1 MNDNRKDD
9 GISGEETEDVSLL
22 AAWKDDERPPAW
34 EEKKFKRMI
43 WRTRFSVAR
52 SVAASLLAVLFLYMV
67 YMMIVQAVFATSQ
80 KNDQFVRY
88 ISALVETEEGVNV
101 DEFMHT
107 VKVSPFLT
115 QKATLKLFRQV
126 GDWDVV
132 TGEVTARKNIFG
144 HVSYTVREDQQYL
157 HANNSF
163 SFAVPPDLT
172 TGDQARKQEVSP
184 QPTVWNQTAH
194 IDSGHVAELAFS
206 TVRGMDPEQLRQLLA
221 KYDLKVLRM
230 PVYAGELRE
239 EGLQNISRSSSGALN
254 FVPHLTLRPA
264 MVYFDEG
271 GTKTLTALNDSDG
284 LKESVD
290 QMLMDMDW
298 LADHGS
304 YNGLDPDKA
313 RRAYLKQND
322 VKVYGAVV
330 TGPVRELEKLKRE
343 KEFFFFQLGRI
354 EIWNWKSE

>member
-1 MNDNRKDD
+1 MSDDRKDAR
-9 GISGEETEDVSLL
+9 ISGEETEDVDLL
-22 AAWKDDERPPAW
+22 AGWKDDERPPAW

-52 SVAASLLAVLFLYMV
+52 SVAASLLAVWFLYMV
-67 YMMIVQAVFATSQ
+67 YMMIVQAVMDQ
-80 KNDQFVRY
+80 RNDHFVRY
-88 ISALVETEEGVNV
+88 VSALVETEEGVNV
-101 DEFMHT
+101 DKFMHT

-115 QKATLKLFRQV
+115 QKATLNLFRQV

-144 HVSYTVREDQQYL
+144 YVSYTVKEDQQYL
-157 HANNSF
+157 YTNNRF

-172 TGDQARKQEVSP
+172 TGDPQRKQEVSP

-206 TVRGMDPEQLRQLLA
+206 TVRGMDPEQLRQILD

-230 PVYAGELRE
+230 PVYSGELRE
-239 EGLQNISRSSSGALN
+239 KGLQRISYSSNGELN
-254 FVPHLTLRPA
+254 FVSHLTLRPY
-264 MVYFDEG
+264 MVYFDG
-271 GTKTLTALNDSDG
+271 GTKGLTSLNDPAG

-290 QMLMDMDW
+290 QMLTDMDW
-298 LADHGS
+298 LADNGS
-304 YNGLDPDKA
+304 YNGLDLDKV
-313 RRAYLKQND
+313 RLAYLKQNG

-330 TGPVRELEKLKRE
+330 TGPVRELERLKQE
-343 KEFFFFQLGRI
+343 KDFFDYQLGRV
-354 EIWNWKSE
+354 EIWKWKKSP